1 MGRNSR
7 KGDSDAVREFF
18 WVIHLGLDLA
28 LWLVVIS
35 VLSVGTAL
43 LAAHTL
49 WRPDPVDGIKRLLA
63 YYLAQTTDPALARTC
78 ADKAYWSWF
87 GWTGIDQAAREYARG
102 LPASS
107 AMSNIYRHTLFINL
121 YQPLTVAMM
130 AMKLFG
136 VRVAML
142 AMAGPAFGMALAA
155 SLADGLAG
163 RHIRREDGANESA
176 TRYHRAKRW
185 LTFGMI
191 PLTAIVWLVAPVKIP
206 LVGLFL
212 PVTGFCALL
221 IWNMAK
227 YYKKYV

>member
-1 MGRNSR
+1 MGRNK
-7 KGDSDAVREFF
+7 KGDSDGVREFF
-18 WVIHLGLDLA
+18 WVLHLGFDLA
-28 LWLVVIS
+28 LWLAVIS
-35 VLSVGTAL
+35 VLSVGAAL
-43 LAAHTL
+43 LAAHY
-49 WRPDPVDGIKRLLA
+49 WWHADPVAGVEHLLG

-78 ADKAYWSWF
+78 ADGAYWSWF
-87 GWTGIDQAAREYARG
+87 GWTGIDAAAREFALG

-107 AMSNIYRHTLFINL
+107 AMGNIYRHTLFTNL

-142 AMAGPAFGMALAA
+142 AMAAPAFGMALAA
-155 SLADGLAG
+155 FLADGLAG

-185 LTFGMI
+185 FTFGMI
-191 PLTAIVWLVAPVKIP
+191 PLTAIIWLVAPVRIP